1 MTWADGLEGA
11 AWEIAS
17 SPAKRLRVMAG
28 PGTGKSYALK
38 RRVARLLEEGN
49 DPKRILVVTFTRTAA
64 ASLVEDLVNLDVPGC
79 DKIHV
84 STLHSY
90 CFGLLSRK
98 EVFQYLGRTPR
109 PLITFEKS
117 RALQFEGRMLTH
129 DLAAAD
135 DRFSKARDTTK
146 RIRAFEAAWAR
157 LQTDEPGWASDPIDR
172 DFESHLLSWLRFHN
186 AMLIGELVPQALR
199 FLRDNPTNEVLSS
212 FDHVIVDEYQDL
224 NRAEQEIIDR
234 LAAQGN
240 TMIVGDVDQSIYG
253 FRYANPDGIIDYGTR
268 HEELTHDET
277 LQYCRRCPTRVV
289 SIADHLIKNNYGSD
303 AAARLH
309 PAEEKAAGDISL
321 VQWKHPIAEA
331 QGLAAYV
338 SHLIAEQGYQPG
350 DVLIL
355 MPRRRLAYELR
366 KLLRGREI
374 PAHSFY
380 REEALEEVAAQRAFA
395 LLTLLA
401 NPSDRVALR
410 WWLGHKSQQ
419 GSLNKSY
426 AKLRA
431 HCETTGA
438 EPWQALVDLT
448 ENRIKVPSTK
458 HLLQPF
464 AELRAELEA
473 CQMLSPRE
481 VVDRLLPDDD
491 EDRAVLR
498 DFAELVVA
506 DCEEVGDLYPQLRTH
521 LIQPGAPEGEFVR
534 IMSLQKAKGL
544 TSRVVVVSA
553 CIEGLMPVLDDDQT
567 PQEQEESIREQRRLF
582 YVAVTRCADALVI
595 SSVAGMQTSLAHNIG
610 AKLRNMQG
618 GFGEAITSRYVDELG
633 PTAPRMMQGRD
644 WQASGFKSG

>member
-1 MTWADGLEGA
+1 MAWDDDLEDGAWDIA
-11 AWEIAS
+11 AS
-17 SPAKRLRVMAG
+17 QAKRLRVMAG

-38 RRVARLLEEGN
+38 RRVTRLLEEGH
-49 DPKRILVVTFTRTAA
+49 DPRRILVVTFTRTAA
-64 ASLVEDLVNLDVPGC
+64 ASLVDDLTNLGVPGC
-79 DKIHV
+79 DKIRA

-90 CFGLLSRK
+90 CFGLLSRE
-98 EVFQYLGRTPR
+98 EVFQYLGRTLR

-135 DRFSKARDTTK
+135 GRFSKTRDTTK
-146 RIRAFEAAWAR
+146 RIRRFAAAWAH
-157 LQTDEPGWASDPIDR
+157 LQTDEPGWASDPTDH
-172 DFESHLLSWLRFHN
+172 DFERLLRSWLRFHN
-186 AMLIGELVPQALR
+186 AMLIDELMPETLR
-199 FLRDNPTNEVLSS
+199 FLRGNPANEVLNS

-224 NRAEQEIIDR
+224 NRAEQEIIDL

-253 FRYANPDGIIDYGTR
+253 FRYANPDGIIDYGNR
-268 HEELTHDET
+268 HRSTHDET
-277 LQYCRRCPTRVV
+277 LQYCHRCPTRVV
-289 SIADHLIKNNYGSD
+289 SIADHLIRNNYDSD
-303 AAARLH
+303 AVARLH
-309 PAEEKAAGDISL
+309 PAEKKDAGDISL
-321 VQWKHPIAEA
+321 VQWNHPIAEA

-350 DVLIL
+350 DILIL
-355 MPRRRLAYELR
+355 MPRRKLAYDLR
-366 KLLRGREI
+366 NLLRGREI

-380 REEALEEVAAQRAFA
+380 REEAVEEVAAQRAFA

-410 WWLGHKSQQ
+410 WWLGHKSKQ

-426 AKLRA
+426 AKLRT
-431 HCETTGA
+431 HCETTDA
-438 EPWQALVDLT
+438 EPWQALVDLA
-448 ENRIKVPSTK
+448 ENRIKVPGTK
-458 HLLQPF
+458 HLLGPF
-464 AELRAELEA
+464 AKLRAELEA
-473 CQMLSPRE
+473 CQTLSPRE
-481 VVDRLLPDDD
+481 VVDRLLPEDD

-544 TSRVVVVSA
+544 TSRVVIVSA
-553 CIEGLMPVLDDDQT
+553 CIEGLIPTIDDDET
-567 PQEQEESIREQRRLF
+567 EEKQEQSIQEQRRLF
-582 YVAVTRCADALVI
+582 YVAITRCTDALVI
-595 SSVAGMQTSLAHNIG
+595 SSVAEMQPSKARNIG
-610 AKLRNMQG
+610 AKLRNVRR
-618 GFGEAITSRYVDELG
+618 GFGKAITSRYVHELG

>member
-1 MTWADGLEGA
+1 MAWDDDLEGA
-11 AWEIAS
+11 AWDIAAS
-17 SPAKRLRVMAG
+17 QAKRLRVMAG

-38 RRVARLLEEGN
+38 RRVTRLLEEGH
-49 DPKRILVVTFTRTAA
+49 DPRRILVVTFTRTAA
-64 ASLVEDLVNLDVPGC
+64 ASLVDDLANLGVPGC
-79 DKIHV
+79 DKIRA

-90 CFGLLSRK
+90 CFGLLSRE

-135 DRFSKARDTTK
+135 GRFSKTRDTTK
-146 RIRAFEAAWAR
+146 RIRRFAAAWAY
-157 LQTDEPGWASDPIDR
+157 LQTDEPGWASDPADR
-172 DFESHLLSWLRFHN
+172 DFESLLRSWLRFHN
-186 AMLIGELVPQALR
+186 AMLIDELMPETLR
-199 FLRDNPTNEVLSS
+199 FLRGNPASEVLNS

-224 NRAEQEIIDR
+224 NRAEQEIIDL

-253 FRYANPDGIIDYGTR
+253 FRYANPDGIIDYGNR
-268 HEELTHDET
+268 HRSTHDET
-277 LQYCRRCPTRVV
+277 LQYCYRCPTRVV
-289 SIADHLIKNNYGSD
+289 SIADRLIRNNHGPN
-303 AAARLH
+303 AVTRLH
-309 PAEEKAAGDISL
+309 PAAENEAGDISL
-321 VQWKHPIAEA
+321 VQWNHPIAEA

-338 SHLIAEQGYQPG
+338 SHLIAEQGYQPS
-350 DVLIL
+350 DILIL
-355 MPRRRLAYELR
+355 MPRRKLAYDLR
-366 KLLRGREI
+366 NLLRGREI

-395 LLTLLA
+395 LLALLA
-401 NPSDRVALR
+401 NPSDRVALH
-410 WWLGHKSQQ
+410 WWLGHKSP
-419 GSLNKSY
+419 GNSLSKSY

-431 HCETTGA
+431 HCETTDA

-448 ENRIKVPSTK
+448 ENRIKVPGTK
-458 HLLQPF
+458 PLLGPF
-464 AELRAELEA
+464 AKLRAELES
-473 CQMLSPRE
+473 CQTLSPRE
-481 VVDRLLPDDD
+481 VVDRLLPEDD

-521 LIQPGAPEGEFVR
+521 LIQPGEPEGEFVR

-544 TSRVVVVSA
+544 TSRVVIVSA
-553 CIEGLMPVLDDDQT
+553 CIEGLIPMIDDDET
-567 PQEQEESIREQRRLF
+567 EEKQEQSIQEQRRLF
-582 YVAVTRCADALVI
+582 YVAITRCTDALVI
-595 SSVAGMQTSLAHNIG
+595 SSVAEMQPSQARNIG
-610 AKLRNMQG
+610 AKLRNVRR
-618 GFGEAITSRYVDELG
+618 GFGKAITSRYVHELG